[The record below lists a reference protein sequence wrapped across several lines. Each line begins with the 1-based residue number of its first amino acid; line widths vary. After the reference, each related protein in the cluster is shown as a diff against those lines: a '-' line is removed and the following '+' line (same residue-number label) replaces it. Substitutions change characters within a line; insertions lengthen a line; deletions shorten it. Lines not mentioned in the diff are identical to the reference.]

1 MISKSD
7 NDGGHP
13 VDLLLP
19 FLDNALSPPE
29 MDSVRKHLE
38 TCPPCQGEVTYLRD
52 ITSKLDANNNV
63 FCPEPWE
70 LYDFVHSGI
79 DTQGKIANH
88 LSVCELCEDEVKS
101 LNETRSS
108 HIIPKQTW
116 NRMKT
121 GFPQAGAKPVAPG
134 SSFWKMPKLSF
145 SFLKFPALA
154 SAAAAAILC
163 VVLLYPGGRPDF
175 TVALSSESWERP
187 TIKLMSPKADMELKP
202 KGLPLKAKDPSPRPE
217 GATSQ
222 PQTKPE
228 SAAPDTRPTDS
239 TSQTATENSRPKAA
253 IIILLEGKSTGLSP
267 EQVDLLYQQII
278 PTDYMRNRF
287 EFVPPRS
294 VRESVNRNEIRTGSI
309 TELLD
314 SLKKGLHLNETLLI
328 AIQKKNGTLEVR
340 SDLYDVQNAKL
351 LKQTTET
358 GVTLEQLP
366 SRLAE
371 LSRF

>member
-7 NDGGHP
+7 NDGHP

-38 TCPPCQGEVTYLRD
+38 TCPPCQNEVTFLRD
-52 ITSKLDANNNV
+52 ITKELGAHNNV
-63 FCPEPWE
+63 FCPESWE
-70 LYDFVHSGI
+70 LYDFVQSGI

-88 LSVCELCEDEVKS
+88 LSVCELCQDEVKS
-101 LNETRSS
+101 LKEIRSS

-134 SSFWKMPKLSF
+134 SGFWKMPKLSF

-154 SAAAAAILC
+154 TATAAAILC
-163 VVLLYPGGRPDF
+163 VVMLYPGGRPDF

-187 TIKLMSPKADMELKP
+187 AIKLMSPNADMELKP
-202 KGLPLKAKDPSPRPE
+202 KGLPFKGKDPAPRPDE
-217 GATSQ
+217 ATTQ
-222 PQTKPE
+222 PNTKPD
-228 SAAPDTRPTDS
+228 SASPDTKQPDIA
-239 TSQTATENSRPKAA
+239 SQAATENSRPKAA

-267 EQVDLLYQQII
+267 EQVDSLYLQII

-294 VRESVNRNEIRTGSI
+294 VTESINRNEIRTGSI
-309 TELLD
+309 SELLD
-314 SLKKGLHLNETLLI
+314 SLKNRLHLNETLLI

-340 SDLYDVQNAKL
+340 SDLYEVQSGKL

-358 GVTLEQLP
+358 GLTLEQLP